1 MFPNISIFGIN
12 IGWFNLNLIIA
23 TIICAIFVYHYVR
36 NKTTTPFPIK
46 LLVPFAALSAFLGL
60 LGARLLSVVE
70 IYAANDGGEL
80 PYSLLEYLLYH
91 GGYSFYG
98 GMLLNLLVLIAIHP
112 YLKSIKFPALDILAM
127 NCCLAYALGRIG
139 CQISGDGCYGIATT
153 LPWGMY
159 YPYGPAPN
167 ILPVH
172 PTPIYE
178 VILNLGLFFYLLR
191 LDKKKKFQ
199 GQTAAVFLICFSV
212 FRFLIEIIRVN
223 DAILIGM
230 SMAQIIAIVL
240 FAIGI
245 VFYLINARQVASG
258 AGALK
263 VVGKTT
269 ALEGG

>member
-1 MFPNISIFGIN
+1 MFPNFSIFGIN
-12 IGWFNLNLIIA
+12 VGWFNLNLIIA

-36 NKTTTPFPIK
+36 NKTTTPFPVK
-46 LLVPFAALSAFLGL
+46 LLIPFAALSAFLGL

-98 GMLLNLLVLIAIHP
+98 GMILNLIALIAIHP

-127 NCCLAYALGRIG
+127 NCCLAYVLGRIG
-139 CQISGDGCYGIATT
+139 CQVSGDGCYGIATT

-178 VILNLGLFFYLLR
+178 VILNLGLLFFLLR
-191 LDKKKKFQ
+191 LDKVKKFQ
-199 GQTAAVFLICFSV
+199 GQTAAVFLICFST

-223 DAILIGM
+223 DAILFGM
-230 SMAQIIAIVL
+230 SMAQVIAVFLFVL
-240 FAIGI
+240 GI
-245 VFYLINARQVASG
+245 AFYNINARQARSG
-258 AGALK
+258 AGLPK
-263 VVGKTT
+263 VHSRAASINSV
-269 ALEGG
+269 